1 MTKWFMLILTV
12 AINTALGGCGDRG
25 DSGSTTNGISS
36 PSQAPE
42 SELEPEPATIIHPP
56 TLNSV
61 DAFKDIVVPNDFD
74 WRGSKTLTITVDITS
89 SFSLRDGKQR
99 CIRGSHIID
108 LYNTSD
114 PKNPVH
120 YYTGLSDR
128 HGHLTDVFTFP
139 AHWKSLNIIANVNGQ
154 KCTSTYASDELE
166 TVLIVSCGIVL
177 EED

>member
-1 MTKWFMLILTV
+1 MKALTPLILTMSLSAV
-12 AINTALGGCGDRG
+12 ITGCGGGGG
-25 DSGSTTNGISS
+25 DGGSTSGGSS
-36 PSQAPE
+36 SS
-42 SELEPEPATIIHPP
+42 SEEPEPEIATVIEPIA
-56 TLNSV
+56 TVNLFS
-61 DAFKDIVVPNDFD
+61 DIVVPGNFD
-74 WRGSKTLTITVDITS
+74 WSSSKTLTITVDITS

-154 KCTSTYASDELE
+154 KCTSTYTLDEIE